1 MTVTIELKKNI
12 IERARIISGKV
23 DDIKTRKRSF
33 ALNIAANAVCEYLQA
48 NGINADN
55 KISLYKV
62 PSFAQNFDLADFYI
76 NGVRYDVRVIFGG
89 DNFYI
94 PKIHAKFN
102 GLARAYV
109 VVELD
114 KSLSQLKIIGF
125 VPASSINFSESNGEY
140 CSFSTDMLLPV
151 EEFGA
156 FAASQSVDIAPFSA
170 VEHDKIK
177 ELCVSF
183 IDNTLAESEKSYFIK
198 HVISCPVCRETFCDM
213 SEFDNILAQLKN
225 YEELL
230 NDSTLSVFA
239 GNAQEFNQAALA
251 GLAVVANSVD
261 DILESDIP
269 SLNLLD
275 FSTGTDTSEEENK
288 SGEED
293 VSEEK
298 DDTIEE
304 NVLEIGIDDKEETEE
319 ALELKESDNA
329 ESDAFLVQ
337 EDTDVD
343 ENISDS
349 ENIVD
354 PVNILPVEDV
364 TLVTENSLGDVVK
377 DVAQEFEIFDVSNEA
392 PLEEKAESESF
403 VEETISDN
411 LELEQASEK
420 DMLTFVSEENDISS
434 DDTDSI
440 LELDEHITDEAEEE
454 PLLSEVAD
462 EADES
467 IKSEEHAE
475 EEVLA
480 EHQDDELQEL
490 HVEDDMQLEEV
501 AEEELLLSEV
511 ANEADESVKSEE
523 LAEEEVLTEHQDDEL
538 QELHVEDDMQLEEV
552 AEEELLLSEVADEAD
567 ESIKSEELA
576 EEEVLTEHQDD
587 ELHELHIEDD
597 VQLEEIDANDELILT
612 DEPDEADKLEVSEVT
627 SNFDESDEVLADK
640 NISEEIPE
648 SMEQLIVE
656 DIPTIELHEEDS
668 IPQNDSLDLGDLE
681 MLDSLE
687 EFDKPT
693 ELSNETQAEVSE
705 EIKKSISPAEDY
717 FVEESTH
724 AQEPVELRYDDLES
738 VSQNG
743 LDVEV
748 DTVES
753 DDSTD
758 GEISAVSQDDEIQ
771 GLLDDDLLALLSDS
785 DTDSQ
790 ETSFNTNDDV
800 VDSQDDTVQEQD
812 NSIVEETQNDAIHS
826 LFENNQNEE
835 GQSDGASSQ
844 EFKLA
849 PEPVSASTLSKT
861 KQIFAAAGLV
871 VLLAAAGAGFWIFNH
886 QKVAGISQPYD
897 ADSDQL
903 LGTQNNAISEE
914 SADTQSA
921 AVSQD
926 INRSMANSFS
936 DKPAAITITK
946 ISWQVSDKLAME
958 SSVKEYLQTAGK
970 NIQMNLQNDLAN
982 ASDVAFNNNVK
993 ISLEIAPDNTIK
1005 GAQVLTSSGSDKIDN
1020 TILRSVTN
1028 TMKYISVPKLKD
1040 YKSDYFL
1047 TLIINF

>member
-538 QELHVEDDMQLEEV
+538 
-552 AEEELLLSEVADEAD
+552 
-567 ESIKSEELA
+567 
-576 EEEVLTEHQDD
+576 
-587 ELHELHIEDD
+587 HELHIEDD